1 MFKKL
6 GELQKKF
13 TDKINNL
20 QFPRPETMIFQN
32 VKINIALIFPEKE
45 KQILYWLNKAILLVV
60 AFVY

>member
-45 KQILYWLNKAILLVV
+45 KQILYWLNKAILLAV

>member
-32 VKINIALIFPEKE
+32 VKINIALIFPEKD
-45 KQILYWLNKAILLVV
+45 KQIL
-60 AFVY
+60 F

>member
-20 QFPRPETMIFQN
+20 QFPRPETIDFPKCEN
-32 VKINIALIFPEKE
+32 KHSINFPQKE
-45 KQILYWLNKAILLVV
+45 KQIL
-60 AFVY
+60 F